1 MTDLRND
8 RCELQAEIEQFR
20 EGVKTD
26 TSRIAHLKD
35 EEMKDDIEY
44 LTSENKELH
53 LKVKEVCLSRANLQ
67 HELAQVRKQ
76 LQLQE
81 DRHDFSDIV
90 NEANDD
96 LQQVNAS
103 DIETARNIVGLED
116 DHFDP
121 VEEVKDES
129 SRLPDRGVKDFSD

>member
-1 MTDLRND
+1 M
-8 RCELQAEIEQFR
+8 Q
-20 EGVKTD
+20 
-26 TSRIAHLKD
+26 
-35 EEMKDDIEY
+35 EE
-44 LTSENKELH
+44 
-53 LKVKEVCLSRANLQ
+53 
-67 HELAQVRKQ
+67 
-76 LQLQE
+76 
-81 DRHDFSDIV
+81 RHDFSDIV

-129 SRLPDRGVKDFSD
+129 SRLPDRGGVKDFSD